1 MATFISGLAKRKSQ
15 QAAADQ
21 FSRLSADIQAQK
33 LARIALENQ
42 GDVDVQSLENVGA
55 LDVQRTSDK
64 GALERTNVT
73 EAGET
78 LRRNIAEA
86 GETGRVNIRQRE
98 SGRQFDLGYGLD
110 KATEERNKRA
120 FEYDQAELEALE
132 PFRRE
137 SRRSQYERRTATDV
151 TEGRRSQREY
161 DIMDEED
168 ALARRGELEQ
178 TEARIARDRQE
189 RLAADA
195 LEEQAALERLRKKK
209 VRQSQDYLGT
219 VFGGY

>member
-110 KATEERNKRA
+110 KREDVRKQGVYEFERG
-120 FEYDQAELEALE
+120 QAEYLDPFYRQTKRTQLEAE
-132 PFRRE
+132 SEAAGVAGRE
-137 SRRSQYERRTATDV
+137 
-151 TEGRRSQREY
+151 SQREY
-161 DIMDEED
+161 FSMDAED
-168 ALARRGELEQ
+168 ALKRRGALEQ
-178 TEARIARDRQE
+178 TEAKIARDRQE

-195 LEEQAALERLRKKK
+195 LEEQAAMERLRKKK